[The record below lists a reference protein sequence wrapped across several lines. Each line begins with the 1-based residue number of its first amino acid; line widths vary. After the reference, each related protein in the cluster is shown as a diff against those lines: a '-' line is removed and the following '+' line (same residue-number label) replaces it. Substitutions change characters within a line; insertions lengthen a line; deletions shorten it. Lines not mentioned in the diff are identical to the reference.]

1 MKFNGTN
8 WVNGTDAND
17 TAVSDGD
24 KGDITVSNSGATWNI
39 DANTIGTNELSA
51 TGTANSSSYLRGDNT
66 WQPTSDLG
74 VSDGDKGAIVVS
86 QSGATWTLD
95 ATLNEISNVN
105 VSSPST
111 GEVLQFNGSNWV
123 AATVTSGNPVIS
135 TDSGNAWH
143 QVIFVDSSTNGQQQL
158 LKMDN
163 DTNSFR
169 WNASTNTLLAQTLQS
184 YRMTSW
190 NSSYGSQ
197 GQFLMS
203 NGALDWEWTSHVEQ
217 KSNGELLLK
226 NTSTSLEGGHLQ
238 FEDLTGAQTFA
249 IDVYGSTAASSVIRI
264 IDQNS
269 GQQRF
274 CVNRSGAFGIGH
286 ISASYGSSG
295 QVLISQ
301 GSGSQPI
308 WGNLSSASSAG
319 LSYANDADIDDIYT
333 QLNAIGNDASI
344 TTVAQIKAALAAL
357 VRN

>member
-1 MKFNGTN
+1 MCIR
-8 WVNGTDAND
+8 D
-17 TAVSDGD
+17 S
-24 KGDITVSNSGATWNI
+24 
-39 DANTIGTNELSA
+39 TIGTNELSA

-190 NSSYGSQ
+190 NR
-197 GQFLMS
+197 
-203 NGALDWEWTSHVEQ
+203 
-217 KSNGELLLK
+217 
-226 NTSTSLEGGHLQ
+226 
-238 FEDLTGAQTFA
+238 
-249 IDVYGSTAASSVIRI
+249 SSV
-264 IDQNS
+264 
-269 GQQRF
+269 
-274 CVNRSGAFGIGH
+274 
-286 ISASYGSSG
+286 
-295 QVLISQ
+295 
-301 GSGSQPI
+301 
-308 WGNLSSASSAG
+308 
-319 LSYANDADIDDIYT
+319 T
-333 QLNAIGNDASI
+333 
-344 TTVAQIKAALAAL
+344 
-357 VRN
+357 